1 MKGLAPSV
9 CEDDGPALPGVAERN
24 WAIVFVEDGE
34 CSQACGEI
42 ASHAGNSTRFR
53 TAPSDAYNGRHPE
66 AGGAS

>member
-9 CEDDGPALPGVAERN
+9 GEDDGPALPGVAERSC
-24 WAIVFVEDGE
+24 AIVFVEGSE
-34 CSQACGEI
+34 CSQPCGKI